1 MLRAMLVNGTPHR
14 TVAWEDGAVVLIDQP
29 RLPHTFALR
38 RLTDHRD
45 VAVAIT
51 TMVVRGAG
59 AIGATG
65 AFGLALACRQAP
77 DASFREYVRA
87 ARATLADT
95 RPTAQNLFA
104 GLDRVQAAIDAAG
117 GGRDPPAAR
126 HAALA
131 AAREYADE
139 DAAACE
145 SIGRHGAALL
155 EDGWRIATHCNAG
168 WLAFVDW
175 GSALS
180 PVYRAR
186 RDGKDL
192 SVFVDET
199 RPRGQGA
206 RLTAWELAGEGVPH
220 DVIADNAFAHFAS
233 HGAIQAV
240 IVGSDRVAANGDV
253 ANKIGTFGRAVIA
266 RRLGIPFYVALPS
279 TTIDAACPSGAEIP
293 IEERS
298 ADEVHYT
305 WGRDDDGLFRR
316 VRTTPAAS
324 SARNPAFD
332 VTPADLVDGI
342 ITEFGVVP
350 ASADGIARVVAARD
364 GAGRDADGAGL
375 LDAGGTPA

>member
-1 MLRAMLVNGTPHR
+1 MLVNGTPHR

-29 RLPHTFALR
+29 LLPHTFALQ

-45 VAVAIT
+45 VATAIS

-65 AFGLALACRQAP
+65 AYGLALAAREAP
-77 DASFREYVRA
+77 NSDFDAYLA
-87 ARATLADT
+87 AAHATLADT

-104 GLDRVQAAIDAAG
+104 GLDCVADAIRKAGGAEAPDDARDAALV
-117 GGRDPPAAR
+117 AA
-126 HAALA
+126 
-131 AAREYADE
+131 EGYADA
-139 DAAACE
+139 DADACE
-145 SIGRHGAALL
+145 AIGRHGSALL
-155 EDGWRIATHCNAG
+155 QDGWRIATHCNAG

-186 RDGKDL
+186 RDGKQI

-206 RLTAWELAGEGVPH
+206 RLTAWELGGEGVTH

-233 HGAIQAV
+233 HGEIQAV

-266 RRLGIPFYVALPS
+266 RRLGIPFYVALPA
-279 TTIDAACPSGAEIP
+279 TTIDAGCPSGAEIP

-305 WGRDDDGLFRR
+305 WGLDDAGEFRR
-316 VRTTPAAS
+316 VRTTPVNS
-324 SARNPAFD
+324 TARNPAFD
-332 VTPADLVDGI
+332 VTPADLVDGL
-342 ITEFGVVP
+342 ITEFGVAP
-350 ASADGIARVVAARD
+350 ATPDGVARILAARD
-364 GAGRDADGAGL
+364 GRGL
-375 LDAGGTPA
+375 VDSLRTPA